1 MTGIMGVKKNKIN
14 LYIPLTHAC
23 ISVILYIQGK
33 ERGKNKMKID
43 FKMRFD
49 ELSEYD
55 QFCAKVSDIKELL
68 EWIDFLENYK
78 TSEWYNEYI
87 NREYINKYNNEK
99 QEYKSIGYFEIKE
112 NEEDQIIILK
122 IEDNNK
128 KIEKILNK
136 FKELNQD

>member
-23 ISVILYIQGK
+23 MHVILYIQGK

-49 ELSEYD
+49 EYVKFST
-55 QFCAKVSDIKELL
+55 KVSDIKELL

-78 TSEWYNEYI
+78 TSEWYSEWY

-99 QEYKSIGYFEIKE
+99 QEYESIGYFEIKE
-112 NEEDQIIILK
+112 YQEEQIIILK
-122 IEDNNK
+122 IEDDNK

>member
-1 MTGIMGVKKNKIN
+1 
-14 LYIPLTHAC
+14 
-23 ISVILYIQGK
+23 
-33 ERGKNKMKID
+33 MKID

-68 EWIDFLENYK
+68 EWIDFLEKYK

-112 NEEDQIIILK
+112 DQEDQIIILK

>member
-1 MTGIMGVKKNKIN
+1 M
-14 LYIPLTHAC
+14 H
-23 ISVILYIQGK
+23 VILYIQGK

-49 ELSEYD
+49 EYVKFST
-55 QFCAKVSDIKELL
+55 KVSDIKELL
-68 EWIDFLENYK
+68 EWIDFLEKYK

-99 QEYKSIGYFEIKE
+99 QEYESIGYFEIKE
-112 NEEDQIIILK
+112 YQEEQIIILK
-122 IEDNNK
+122 IEDDNK

>member
-1 MTGIMGVKKNKIN
+1 M
-14 LYIPLTHAC
+14 HA
-23 ISVILYIQGK
+23 ILYIQGK

-49 ELSEYD
+49 EYD

-78 TSEWYNEYI
+78 TSEWYSEWY

-99 QEYKSIGYFEIKE
+99 QEYESIGYFEIKE
-112 NEEDQIIILK
+112 YQEEQIIILK
-122 IEDNNK
+122 IEDDNK

>member
-1 MTGIMGVKKNKIN
+1 
-14 LYIPLTHAC
+14 LTHAC
-23 ISVILYIQGK
+23 IRVILYIQGK

-49 ELSEYD
+49 KLSEYD

-68 EWIDFLENYK
+68 EWIDFLEKYK

>member
-1 MTGIMGVKKNKIN
+1 
-14 LYIPLTHAC
+14 
-23 ISVILYIQGK
+23 
-33 ERGKNKMKID
+33 MKID

-49 ELSEYD
+49 EYD
-55 QFCAKVSDIKELL
+55 QFCAKVSDVKEVL

-99 QEYKSIGYFEIKE
+99 QEYESVGYFEIKE
-112 NEEDQIIILK
+112 NQEEQIIVLK
-122 IEDNNK
+122 IEDDNK

-136 FKELNQD
+136 FNELKNNLEEKELK

>member
-1 MTGIMGVKKNKIN
+1 
-14 LYIPLTHAC
+14 
-23 ISVILYIQGK
+23 
-33 ERGKNKMKID
+33 MKID

-49 ELSEYD
+49 KLSEYD

-68 EWIDFLENYK
+68 EWIDFLEKYK